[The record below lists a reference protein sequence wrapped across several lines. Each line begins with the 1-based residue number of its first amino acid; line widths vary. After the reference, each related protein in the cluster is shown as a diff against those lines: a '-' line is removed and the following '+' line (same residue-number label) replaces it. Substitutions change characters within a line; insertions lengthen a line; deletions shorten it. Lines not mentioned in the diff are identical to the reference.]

1 MGLITALSSF
11 ATNKQRH
18 KGMGS
23 LVATDHEGPQPPK
36 ITLKE
41 LLCQFWVDIYGK
53 EVQSASTYSYTWVAD
68 QVGHVCI
75 GIVLS
80 FGLAILVTY
89 LLPPHNDG
97 ASLRDSFVGLA
108 LATLIVSYWEYRA
121 YQSSVAGATHVFPLR
136 RKLLRQN
143 AVIAAGYMAMGAVV
157 GFAFQQVRPWGIV
170 GFAAMLLLAII
181 CAPPWLRQKIIWQKA
196 ALPYLFRLADVQR
209 TVEIGEA
216 HRLQNLISKGP
227 KPYQV
232 VVGGPIDSGRT
243 SFAAGI
249 GTEFAFRKA
258 KVRYLTFNSLLEFAA
273 HKPQFGDDAG
283 PSNIN
288 YWPWSEAQV
297 VIIDDLG
304 PLIAAQDQQAN
315 LDNFRQLLE
324 SKLANVAP
332 VLARCF
338 TVWVIGD
345 LRPKGQTTITG
356 ETLNQFGRAIAR
368 FCKPSAGSHIPVGKE
383 FLVVELSE
391 KIGPV
396 QEPTSTGHSVS
407 RKADVRELTL

>member
-1 MGLITALSSF
+1 MGLTTALSPL
-11 ATNKQRH
+11 AKRYQRV
-18 KGMGS
+18 GS
-23 LVATDHEGPQPPK
+23 LAVTDQDGPQPPK
-36 ITLKE
+36 VTLKD
-41 LLCQFWVDIYGK
+41 LLSQFWVDIYGK

-80 FGLAILVTY
+80 FGLAILASY
-89 LLPPHNDG
+89 LLPPHNEDV
-97 ASLRDSFVGLA
+97 SLRDGIVGLV
-108 LATLIVSYWEYRA
+108 LATLIVSYWEYSA

-143 AVIAAGYMAMGAVV
+143 AIIAASYMAMGAVV

-170 GFAAMLLLAII
+170 GFVAMLLLAII
-181 CAPPWLRQKIIWQKA
+181 GAPPWLRQKIIWQKA
-196 ALPYLFRLADVQR
+196 GLPYLFRLADVQR
-209 TVEIGEA
+209 TVEIDEA
-216 HRLQNLISKGP
+216 HRLQNLIIKGP
-227 KPYQV
+227 RPYQV

-283 PSNIN
+283 PPNIN
-288 YWPWSEAQV
+288 YWPWSKAQV

-315 LDNFRQLLE
+315 LDKFQQLLE

-332 VLARCF
+332 VLAKCF

-345 LRPKGQTTITG
+345 LRPKGQTTIRG
-356 ETLNQFGRAIAR
+356 ETLNQFARAIAR
-368 FCKPSAGSHIPVGKE
+368 FCQSAAGRHSPEEKE

-391 KIGPV
+391 EIEPV
-396 QEPTSTGHSVS
+396 QESTAGAEPVS
-407 RKADVRELTL
+407 RKAQVRQLTL